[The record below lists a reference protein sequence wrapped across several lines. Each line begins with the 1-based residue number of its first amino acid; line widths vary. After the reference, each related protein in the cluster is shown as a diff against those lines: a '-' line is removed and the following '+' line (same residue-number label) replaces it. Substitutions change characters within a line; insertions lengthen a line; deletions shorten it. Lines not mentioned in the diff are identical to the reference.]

1 MMLLTKLNSDVENI
15 FETNVYDY
23 HYLLSEYKVGHFLSA
38 KDLKNG
44 KEIAQ
49 SKARICKNSEK
60 FKSHFNPNYNTEMYM
75 IEKIN
80 LIDIENNNKGIM
92 TIIMCDILLSI
103 LDREF
108 AWGKNIEVLLTDRSK
123 VLIDDEINSSVSV
136 YSRIFRGYKKGIDTS
151 EDRLVVEGV
160 DMYYLFPQET
170 RKDDIRYYE
179 ELRSEKYET
188 FKNSVIKKQ

>member
-1 MMLLTKLNSDVENI
+1 MFLTKLNSGSDNKFEKNI
-15 FETNVYDY
+15 YDY
-23 HYLLSEYKVGHFLSA
+23 YYLLSKYKVRHFISE

-49 SKARICKNSEK
+49 SQASICTKNEEI
-60 FKSHFNPNYNTEMYM
+60 KSNFNPNFNTEMYK
-75 IEKIN
+75 IKKIN

-108 AWGKNIEVLLTDRSK
+108 AWGKNIEVSLTDRSK
-123 VLIDDEINSSVSV
+123 VLVDEKINISVSV
-136 YSRIFRGYKKGIDTS
+136 YSRIFRGYRKGIDTS

-160 DMYYLFPQET
+160 DMYYLFPKDT
-170 RKDDIRYYE
+170 RKDDIQYYQN
-179 ELRSEKYET
+179 LRNEKIER
-188 FKNSVIKKQ
+188 FKKMM